1 MKRMQNGR
9 NNQLIKLYINLFS
22 GFNCIEI
29 IPVIFLKILDSK
41 RRLQNFNIFVL
52 VEERDNW
59 SKNDS
64 PKNDCPKNYPNFF
77 CNWSKTEL
85 TLCNIFDHSLYLL
98 QLYLLSDHRHK
109 SYIMHL
115 SFGLG

>member
-1 MKRMQNGR
+1 MKCMQNGR

-64 PKNDCPKNYPNFF
+64 PKNDCPKNCRN
-77 CNWSKTEL
+77 
-85 TLCNIFDHSLYLL
+85 
-98 QLYLLSDHRHK
+98 LLSQLVKIIREQ
-109 SYIMHL
+109 
-115 SFGLG
+115 SFHNSSKNS